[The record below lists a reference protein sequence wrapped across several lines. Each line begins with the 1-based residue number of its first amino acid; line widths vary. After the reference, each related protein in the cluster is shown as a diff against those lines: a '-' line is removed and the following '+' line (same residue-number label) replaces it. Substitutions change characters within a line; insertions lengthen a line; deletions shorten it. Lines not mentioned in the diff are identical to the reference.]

1 VVEADS
7 PDILLNKKGP
17 GRVSIFVMARRYV
30 SFDLTISKE
39 QQLYSAVASTSE
51 AKGVGP
57 VRFSMPFT
65 PAEISWLQAARSG
78 RFRDLGAGGVVPSIS
93 ARELGSRLFEAVFQG
108 AVQKHWISCRAEAW
122 TRGQILRLRLILLSP
137 ELWRW
142 PWEYLWDRDFLV
154 LRPDLS
160 VVRCSPAPPSR
171 LPSRRPWR
179 LRVLVV
185 ACQPGGGQELCVDQE
200 LEALTQ
206 MLKSP
211 PIFPWVKLKVLK
223 HATLKGVADALAKP
237 FDILHFI
244 GHGTYDR
251 HKERG
256 FLLFETEDGGV
267 SRVSGRDLAPVL
279 MASPSLALV
288 VLNACESGRAS
299 EVDAFAGVAQSL
311 GNHGLGAVLAMQF
324 PVADDAALVFS
335 KAFYRSLFRGTG
347 LDRAVHDARRR
358 MFVSEFKAE
367 FGNPVLYL
375 QKEWPG
381 VSVLPKVAAILLLMA
396 VLVFACWLL
405 PPQPFVTSDPGCPS
419 PPGLKMRFA
428 RIQPG
433 VVVIEEDKKQHIP
446 ERRVYIEQPFC
457 FGKFEVYQQEWKAL
471 GLKNPSKFKGR
482 YLPVES
488 VAAKELEKFFL
499 KLNERDPRG
508 HYRLPSEAERL
519 LAVEEGGRPD
529 AEEMSRFGNCSRGDG
544 YTKTSPVG
552 SFEPNTLGIYDLYG
566 NVSEWVSDRYVA
578 LEGESSGDRMRLGG
592 SFGNS
597 PENCAAAYRT
607 HSDPNRHDE
616 AIGFRIVRDVV
627 PPP

>member
-1 VVEADS
+1 
-7 PDILLNKKGP
+7 
-17 GRVSIFVMARRYV
+17 MARRYV
-30 SFDLTISKE
+30 SFDLRISKE

-65 PAEISWLQAARSG
+65 TAEISQLQAARSE
-78 RFRDLGAGGVVPSIS
+78 RARDLGTMGGGAVSIS
-93 ARELGSRLFEAVFQG
+93 ARDMGSRLFEAVFQG
-108 AVQKHWISCRAEAW
+108 TVEKLWISCRSETR

-137 ELWRW
+137 DLWQW

-160 VVRCSPAPPSR
+160 VVRCSPFPFPP
-171 LPSRRPWR
+171 PHSRRPWR
-179 LRVLVV
+179 LRILVV
-185 ACQPGGGQELCVDQE
+185 VSQPPGSQELCVDQE
-200 LEALTQ
+200 LETLTR

-223 HATLKGVADALAKP
+223 RATLKDVEKALDKP

-256 FLLFETEDGGV
+256 FLLFETKDRGER
-267 SRVSGRDLAPVL
+267 RVSGEDLAPL
-279 MASPSLALV
+279 LRKQPSLALV

-299 EVDAFAGVAQSL
+299 EMDAFAGVAQSL
-311 GNHGLGAVLAMQF
+311 GDNGLGAVLAMQF

-335 KAFYRSLFRGTG
+335 KAFYRSLFQGKG
-347 LDRAVHDARRR
+347 LERAVHDSRRR
-358 MFVSEFKAE
+358 LFASELKTE

-375 QKEWPG
+375 QKEWQG
-381 VSVLPKVAAILLLMA
+381 VSVLPKVAAILLLIT

-428 RIQPG
+428 KIQPG
-433 VVVIEEDKKQHIP
+433 TVLIEEDKKQQIT
-446 ERRVYIEQPFC
+446 ERRVRIEQPFC

-471 GLKNPSKFKGR
+471 GLKNPSKFTGR
-482 YLPVES
+482 YLSVERVS
-488 VAAKELEKFFL
+488 AKDLERFLL

-508 HYRLPSEAERL
+508 HYRLPSEAEWL
-519 LAVEEGGRPD
+519 LAAEQGERPD
-529 AEEMSRFGNCSRGDG
+529 AEEMSRFGNCDRGDG
-544 YTKTSPVG
+544 YPKTSPVG
-552 SFEPNTLGIYDLYG
+552 TFEPNKLGIYDLYG
-566 NVSEWVSDRYVA
+566 NVSEWVSDRYMS

-592 SFGNS
+592 SFGNN

-616 AIGFRIVRDVV
+616 GIGFRIVRDVV
-627 PPP
+627 PPPSARR